1 MPAHP
6 PPVTFAEK
14 VSAATAPDR
23 DRFIDAV
30 RAGSLLVVVLG
41 HWLMATVV
49 VKNGHLTGENALTS
63 IPALQLATWLLQV
76 MPLFFIAGGFSNI
89 TVWRSL
95 RRRGAGYSEYL
106 QGRLVR
112 LLRPTLVFV
121 VFWHLALPA
130 AAALGMSQDRVDLIG
145 KLLGQPLWF
154 LGVYVAM
161 TALAPAMASWHA
173 LSPRTALATLA
184 IGAVV
189 IDWFRMA
196 KGMESVGYL
205 NLAVVWLFAQ
215 QLGFAYA
222 DGYFTRLS
230 RRTLW
235 VTTAAAFATL
245 AVLTTWGPYPV
256 SMVGM
261 PDEISNMTP
270 PTICLLVLAVAQ
282 TAIAMLVRGRVSGW
296 LERPRLWANVVRFAS
311 MAMTVYLWHLSLLV
325 FAFIALIGLGIDPPA
340 AGSGLWWLTRPFWL
354 LGLALVLS
362 VVATLLS
369 PLERGRPAKVAKAT
383 SRPHGTPA
391 NGLQAKE
398 SQPARTPTA
407 ILQTVGSSLGAALS
421 AFGLLGYVASG
432 LQPALPGSSVLLFV
446 PVDPIQNTACVLAGL
461 GLSTLATRWS
471 LRRPGSQPV
480 HPGQRPV
487 IGLQNVAGRRHG
499 LTRTNHRQ
507 RRTRVLLDRDGKAR
521 GALNNRLPAKHARS
535 PK

>member
-1 MPAHP
+1 MSAHP
-6 PPVTFAEK
+6 PPLTFAEK
-14 VSAATAPDR
+14 VSAATPPDR

-30 RAGSLLVVVLG
+30 RASSLLVVVLG

-49 VKNGHLTGENALTS
+49 VKDGHLTGENALTS

-121 VFWHLALPA
+121 VLWHLALPA

-145 KLLGQPLWF
+145 RLLGQPLWF

-161 TALAPAMASWHA
+161 TALAPAMASWHE
-173 LSPRTALATLA
+173 LSPRTAFATLA
-184 IGAVV
+184 FGALVV
-189 IDWFRMA
+189 DWFRMVR
-196 KGMESVGYL
+196 GMENVGYL

-222 DGYFTRLS
+222 DGSFTRLS

-235 VTTAAAFATL
+235 ATMAGAFATL
-245 AVLTTWGPYPV
+245 AVLTTLGPYPV

-261 PDEISNMTP
+261 PDQTSNMTP
-270 PTICLLVLAVAQ
+270 PTICLLVLSVAQ
-282 TAIAMLVRGRVSGW
+282 IAIAMLIRGPVARW
-296 LERPRLWANVVRFAS
+296 LERPRLWASVVRFAS

-325 FAFIALIGLGIDPPA
+325 FAFMGFIGLGVDPPA

-369 PLERGRPAKVAKAT
+369 PLERGRAAKAT
-383 SRPHGTPA
+383 KAMSR
-391 NGLQAKE
+391 
-398 SQPARTPTA
+398 PARTTGA
-407 ILQTVGSSLGAALS
+407 AVLQTVGSGVGAALS

-446 PVDPIQNTACVLAGL
+446 PVDPLQNTACVLAGL
-461 GLSTLATRWS
+461 ALSTLATRWS
-471 LRRPGSQPV
+471 LRRSGSHQD
-480 HPGQRPV
+480 RPDQAHV
-487 IGLQNVAGRRHG
+487 PAPPDVAGRRHR
-499 LTRTNHRQ
+499 LTRTDQ
-507 RRTRVLLDRDGKAR
+507 RAHALPGRVGKVR
-521 GALNNRLPAKHARS
+521 RPRERRPPAKRRR
-535 PK
+535 

>member
-6 PPVTFAEK
+6 PSLTFVEK
-14 VSAATAPDR
+14 VTAATATDR

-41 HWLMATVV
+41 HWLMATVII
-49 VKNGHLTGENALTS
+49 KDGHLTGANAMTS
-63 IPALQLATWLLQV
+63 IPALQLATWVLQV

-95 RRRGAGYSEYL
+95 RRRGGGYSEYL

-161 TALAPAMASWHA
+161 TALAPAMVSWHEH
-173 LSPRTALATLA
+173 SPRTALSTLA
-184 IGAVV
+184 VGAVV
-189 IDWFRMA
+189 VDWFRMA

-205 NLAVVWLFAQ
+205 NLALVWLFAQ

-222 DGYFTRLS
+222 DGSFTRLS

-235 VTTAAAFATL
+235 VTMAGAFATL
-245 AVLTTWGPYPV
+245 AVLTSWGPYPV

-261 PDEISNMTP
+261 PGEISNMAP

-282 TAIAMLVRGRVSGW
+282 TAIAMLVRGRVARW
-296 LERPRLWANVVRFAS
+296 LERPAPWAAVVRFAS

-325 FAFIALIGLGIDPPA
+325 LAFMALIGLGIDPPA

-369 PLERGRPAKVAKAT
+369 PLERGRPAKAKKAT
-383 SRPHGTPA
+383 SRP
-391 NGLQAKE
+391 
-398 SQPARTPTA
+398 ARTTGA
-407 ILQTVGSSLGAALS
+407 ATLQTVGSSIGALLS

-432 LQPALPGSSVLLFV
+432 LQPAPPGSSILLFV
-446 PVDPIQNTACVLAGL
+446 PVDPIQNTVCVLAGL
-461 GLSTLATRWS
+461 ALSTLATRWS
-471 LRRPGSQPV
+471 LR
-480 HPGQRPV
+480 
-487 IGLQNVAGRRHG
+487 LRR
-499 LTRTNHRQ
+499 R
-507 RRTRVLLDRDGKAR
+507 
-521 GALNNRLPAKHARS
+521 
-535 PK
+535 